1 LDLRDL
7 RYFLTVA
14 ELGNLHRAAEREGRS
29 QPALTKSIQRLE
41 GQVGSKLI
49 FRDGRGIKLTTVG
62 EALLGRAQAICYLV
76 DESVEEI
83 ASIAKGNLGHVRVG
97 TVPTGAD
104 SLLPAAFGLL
114 ASQSTKLTF
123 QVTVD
128 MTDLLRKL
136 LRSGEID
143 LVIAPMSKSDELEFA
158 HHSIAS
164 DYVVVASRKDHPLQS
179 GNVELTDLLNY
190 SWLLPSK
197 VVSSRQWLEQ
207 RFLERDLPLPQIS
220 VEANTVS
227 ILRRGIA
234 LTDML
239 TFVSRQ
245 ALQPRG
251 EMPLH
256 EIPLEETTMKRELGV
271 LHRRGQPLSPAADKL
286 ISALVASAP
295 HHSY

>member
-1 LDLRDL
+1 MDLRDL

-29 QPALTKSIQRLE
+29 QPALTKALQRLE
-41 GQVGSKLI
+41 EQVGSKLI

-62 EALLGRAQAICYLV
+62 EVLLARAQAICHLV
-76 DESVEEI
+76 DESIEEI
-83 ASIAKGNLGHVRVG
+83 SSIAKGNLGHVRIG

-104 SLLPAAFGLL
+104 SLLPAALSLL
-114 ASQSTKLTF
+114 QSQKANLTF

-136 LRSGEID
+136 LQRGEID
-143 LVIAPMSKSDELEFA
+143 LVIAPMSKSDKLEFA
-158 HHSIAS
+158 HHSISS
-164 DYVVVASRKDHPLQS
+164 DYVVVAARRDHPLR
-179 GNVELTDLLNY
+179 GRKVEMSDLLDY

-197 VVSSRQWLEQ
+197 VVSSRQWIEQ
-207 RFLERDLPLPQIS
+207 RFLERDLPLPQIR

-227 ILRRGIA
+227 ILRRGVA
-234 LTDML
+234 LSDML

-251 EMPLH
+251 EMPLY
-256 EIPLEETTMKRELGV
+256 EISLEETTMRRELGV
-271 LHRRGQPLSPAADKL
+271 LHRRGQPLSPAAAKL
-286 ISALVASAP
+286 IDALITSAP
-295 HHSY
+295 QHFS